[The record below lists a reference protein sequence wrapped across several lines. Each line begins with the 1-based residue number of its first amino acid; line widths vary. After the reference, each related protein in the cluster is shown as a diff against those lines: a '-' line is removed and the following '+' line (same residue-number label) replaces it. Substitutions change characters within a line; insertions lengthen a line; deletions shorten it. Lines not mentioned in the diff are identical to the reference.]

1 MDFLPADL
9 YALVPEHSTMTDRET
24 IAFLRER
31 IGKDR
36 LKNSLVD
43 HFFKLGKAGETHAD
57 ESWRTLG
64 LDTKKRK
71 DIGEALQTLL
81 GVIDQAVEELGTEEV
96 HGMISIN
103 NRCVAFTL
111 TENSLIDSTEGY
123 QVAVT
128 G

>member
-1 MDFLPADL
+1 
-9 YALVPEHSTMTDRET
+9 
-24 IAFLRER
+24 
-31 IGKDR
+31 
-36 LKNSLVD
+36 
-43 HFFKLGKAGETHAD
+43 
-57 ESWRTLG
+57 G

-81 GVIDQAVEELGTEEV
+81 GVIDQAVEELGAEEA

-111 TENSLIDSTEGY
+111 TANSLIDSTEGY
-123 QVAVT
+123 EVAVT